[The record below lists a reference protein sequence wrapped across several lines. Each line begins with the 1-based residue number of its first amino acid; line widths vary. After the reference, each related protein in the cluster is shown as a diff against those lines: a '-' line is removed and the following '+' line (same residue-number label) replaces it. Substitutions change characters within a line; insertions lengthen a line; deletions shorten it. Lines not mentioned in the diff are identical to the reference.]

1 MGKTALLF
9 PGQGA
14 QSPGMGSQVAEDF
27 VSARAVFDQAD
38 QALGFALSKLCFEGP
53 AETLTLTENTQP
65 AILTCSIAVLAAARE
80 KGLEADYVAGHSL
93 GEYAALVAA
102 GAIDFADAVKLVRNR
117 GRYMQEAV
125 PAGVGAMAAIL
136 GLDAAKVGQVCEQAA
151 DGQVV
156 SPANLNSPGQV
167 VIAGHTEAVT
177 RAAAAATQAGAR
189 KTVML
194 NVSAPFHCA
203 LMQPARDR
211 LTPELDA
218 IAFNDL
224 SIPLVNNADAAEI
237 TAGADAREGLKK
249 QIPNPVLWEQSIR
262 RLAGLGVTRFV
273 EVGPGRVLTGL
284 LRGIDQ
290 SLTGVAVGDRASL
303 EKL

>member
-1 MGKTALLF
+1 
-9 PGQGA
+9 
-14 QSPGMGSQVAEDF
+14 MGSQVAEDF